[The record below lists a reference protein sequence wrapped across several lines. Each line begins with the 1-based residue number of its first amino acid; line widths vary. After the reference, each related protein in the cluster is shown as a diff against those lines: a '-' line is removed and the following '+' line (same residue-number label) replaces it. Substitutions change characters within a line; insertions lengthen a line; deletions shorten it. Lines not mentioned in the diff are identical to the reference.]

1 LEDACRYDRYRYLP
15 HGHFQFLTRGMSMLP
30 GAAEGEQ
37 AEKQEHMAP
46 VTMGGAEAALELLDN
61 EEIRATRS

>member
-1 LEDACRYDRYRYLP
+1 
-15 HGHFQFLTRGMSMLP
+15 MLP